1 MANKYNLSPTEKL
14 NYVEKGKVK
23 GKNKY
28 VFKQFLT
35 SVFIVAILIL
45 LFFPLFKN
53 QQKNKALQEEISKI
67 QAEIAKHEKSNEE
80 LRELLSYLESEQSAV
95 EKGRLNFGLQKAG
108 EQVIVVKRKA
118 LVEDELNVSLGN
130 DKNREVSNFQ
140 KWINYFFIN

>member
-1 MANKYNLSPTEKL
+1 MTNKYNLSPTEKL

-28 VFKQFLT
+28 VFKQLLITFF
-35 SVFIVAILIL
+35 VIVVLIL
-45 LFFPLFKN
+45 LSFPSFRN

-108 EQVIVVKRKA
+108 EQVIVVKRKT
-118 LVEDELNVSLGN
+118 LTEDELSVAFNN
-130 DKNREVSNFQ
+130 NKNQEISNFQ
-140 KWINYFFIN
+140 KWINYFFNN